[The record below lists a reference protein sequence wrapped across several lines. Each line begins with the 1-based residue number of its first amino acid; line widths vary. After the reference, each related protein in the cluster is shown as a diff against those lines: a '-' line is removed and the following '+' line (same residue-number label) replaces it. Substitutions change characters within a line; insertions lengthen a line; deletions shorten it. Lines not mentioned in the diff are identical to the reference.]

1 MEGQQPEAA
10 IVNFDVK
17 LIDRFVARE
26 DLVDGGR
33 IALHQP
39 VKGGAHTLLGETAHF
54 EQPTLER
61 FELLAEVGDLAI
73 H

>member
-10 IVNFDVK
+10 IINFDVK
-17 LIDRFVARE
+17 LIDRLVARQ
-26 DLVDGGR
+26 DLVDDGG

-39 VKGGAHTLLGETAHF
+39 VKGGAHTLFGEAAHF

-61 FELLAEVGDLAI
+61 FELLAEVRDLAI